1 MKEIAVI
8 GAGMGS
14 LGQLTLE
21 AAEKIEQ
28 ADYIIGSARL
38 LHTAARWDK
47 PAYPAVTL
55 ERVQQILNEQEGRH
69 VAILVSGDVGF
80 YSAAANYGKLPGC
93 KVQFYPGIS
102 SVSAFCAKLQ
112 IAWEEVRLVT
122 WHGVQGNLVQEIVRH
137 RQVFCLTGNNV
148 TEIGKLLCEYGLDS
162 VTVYVGENLT
172 SDNEKIERYCAA
184 DLQTLS
190 CAPMTVLLFV
200 HEQANASVPRGI
212 PDEQFVRGKVPMTK
226 QEVRAVVLSKLK
238 LTPTMVCW
246 DIGAGTGS
254 VSVEMALTAWQGQV
268 YAVECNAEGLA
279 LIEANRKKWRAA
291 NLVPVAGLAPAAAL
305 ALPVPDAV
313 FIGGSK
319 GNLREILLLALKKN
333 PQVRIVATAV
343 TLETVQQL
351 QQLFSELA
359 LPDYDVVQLA
369 VSRAEPRGNLH
380 LLQAQNPVFIFSGG
394 GR

>member
-1 MKEIAVI
+1 
-8 GAGMGS
+8 MGS
-14 LGQLTLE
+14 LEQLTLE
-21 AAEKIEQ
+21 AAEKIKQ

-38 LHTAARWDK
+38 LTLASGWSK

-55 ERVQQILNEQEGRH
+55 ERVQQILAEQEGQH
-69 VAILVSGDVGF
+69 VVILVSGDVGF
-80 YSAAANYGKLPGC
+80 YSAAANYRRLPDC
-93 KVQFYPGIS
+93 SVQFYPGIS

-112 IAWEEVRLVT
+112 MAWEDVRLVSL
-122 WHGVQGNLVQEIVRH
+122 HGTQRNLVQEIVRH
-137 RQVFCLTGNNV
+137 RKVFCLTGNNV
-148 TEIGKLLCEYGLDS
+148 AEIGDLLCEYGLDS

-172 SDNEKIERYCAA
+172 ADDENIRQCYAA
-184 DLQTLS
+184 DLRTIS

-200 HEQANASVPRGI
+200 HEQANVRIPQGI

-238 LTPTMVCW
+238 LEPTMTCW

-268 YAVECNAEGLA
+268 YAVECNPEGLA
-279 LIEANRKKWRAA
+279 LLAANRKKWRVA
-291 NLVPVAGLAPAAAL
+291 NLVSVAGLAPEVAL
-305 ALPVPDAV
+305 DLPAPDAV

-319 GNLREILLLALKKN
+319 GNLREILLLILQKN
-333 PQVRIVATAV
+333 PQARVVATAV

-351 QQLFSELA
+351 QQLFTELK